1 MKLPAD
7 IASYNAWT
15 SNRSDLPHANDPDA
29 PSGMC
34 AFCIPPKLCCLLLPS
49 PETLCGFFSPQ
60 TTPANTL
67 VDAFVWADTSIPSHP
82 LPRPTIGLVLQRS
95 HLVSRDDAHYVA
107 MVQEL
112 ESRGAKVREAGGWW
126 YHIYVPML
134 IVVLALALRIYETRL
149 ENIFLLQVEAS
160 VCVAQSVTTGSAPQ
174 NHSV

>member
-1 MKLPAD
+1 
-7 IASYNAWT
+7 
-15 SNRSDLPHANDPDA
+15 
-29 PSGMC
+29 
-34 AFCIPPKLCCLLLPS
+34 
-49 PETLCGFFSPQ
+49 
-60 TTPANTL
+60 
-67 VDAFVWADTSIPSHP
+67 
-82 LPRPTIGLVLQRS
+82 VLQRS